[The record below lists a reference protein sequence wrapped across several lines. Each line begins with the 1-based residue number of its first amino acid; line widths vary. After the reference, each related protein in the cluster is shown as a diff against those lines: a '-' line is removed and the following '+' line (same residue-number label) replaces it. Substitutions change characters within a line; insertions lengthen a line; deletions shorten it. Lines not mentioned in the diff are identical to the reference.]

1 MINNKML
8 PLLLVF
14 FCFTINSYAQDG
26 KETVVT
32 FPDGTTGTER
42 NFKYPGGK
50 DGLYEDIMDNFKIPK
65 QAKKD
70 KISGKIMLKITID
83 SLGIANGEI
92 VRGLRTDV
100 DNAALEMVKRLKKS
114 EPARQGKR
122 NVSRPWILPLQL

>member
-1 MINNKML
+1 MIKNKML
-8 PLLLVF
+8 PILLLF
-14 FCFTINSYAQDG
+14 FCFIVNSYAQDG

-32 FPDGTTGTER
+32 FPDGTKDTER

-50 DGLYEDIMDNFKIPK
+50 DGFYEDIRDNFKIPK

-122 NVSRPWILPLQL
+122 IVSRPLILPLQL